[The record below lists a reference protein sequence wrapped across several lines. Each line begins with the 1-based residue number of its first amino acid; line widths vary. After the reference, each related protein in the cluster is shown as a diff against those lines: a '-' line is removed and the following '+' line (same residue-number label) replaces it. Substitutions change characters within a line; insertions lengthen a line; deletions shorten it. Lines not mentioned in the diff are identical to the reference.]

1 MIIVL
6 VVAVLGVAAT
16 LVMWRQGRSH
26 GSGAWARP
34 LHWGALL
41 AAVAAAV
48 AVWSTTWSDSGAFA
62 LLLLGVPVVLAAAP
76 LGIPEQAR
84 WRRVGVWLVALLL
97 LGWALLLG
105 LGVGLVFVPAAM
117 LLLAAATVSNSNLP
131 GGQDLG
137 TAGAGSR

>member
-1 MIIVL
+1 MIVL

-26 GSGAWARP
+26 RSGAWARP

-41 AAVAAAV
+41 TAVAAAV
-48 AVWSTTWSDSGAFA
+48 AAWSTTWSDSGAFA
-62 LLLLGVPVVLAAAP
+62 LLLLGVPVVLAAAS

-84 WRRVGVWLVALLL
+84 WRRVGVWLFALLL

-105 LGVGLVFVPAAM
+105 LGVGLVFVPAAL
-117 LLLAAATVSNSNLP
+117 LLLAAATVTNSDLP
-131 GGQDLG
+131 GGQELG
-137 TAGAGSR
+137 AEPSLRA

>member
-1 MIIVL
+1 MVVL
-6 VVAVLGVAAT
+6 VVVLLGVAAA

-26 GSGAWARP
+26 RAGAWARP

-41 AAVAAAV
+41 SAVAADV
-48 AVWSTTWSDSGAFA
+48 GVWSTTWSDSGAFA
-62 LLLLGVPVVLAAAP
+62 LLLLGVPVVLAAAS

-84 WRRVGVWLVALLL
+84 WRRVGVWLFALLL

-117 LLLAAATVSNSNLP
+117 LSLAAAAASNSDLP
-131 GGQDLG
+131 GGQDLD
-137 TAGAGSR
+137 AEPSLRA

>member
-1 MIIVL
+1 MVVL
-6 VVAVLGVAAT
+6 VVALLGVAAA

-26 GSGAWARP
+26 RPGAWARP

-41 AAVAAAV
+41 SAVAADV
-48 AVWSTTWSDSGAFA
+48 GVWSTTRSDSGAFA
-62 LLLLGVPVVLAAAP
+62 LLLLGVPVVLAAAS

-84 WRRVGVWLVALLL
+84 WRRVGVWLFALLL

-117 LLLAAATVSNSNLP
+117 LSLAAAVSNSDLP
-131 GGQDLG
+131 GGQDLD
-137 TAGAGSR
+137 AEPSLRA

>member
-1 MIIVL
+1 MIVL

-16 LVMWRQGRSH
+16 LMMWRQGRSH
-26 GSGAWARP
+26 RRRAWARP

-48 AVWSTTWSDSGAFA
+48 TVWPTTWPDSGAFA
-62 LLLLGVPVVLAAAP
+62 LLLLGVPVVLTAAC

-84 WRRVGVWLVALLL
+84 WRVSVWLAALLL

-105 LGVGLVFVPAAM
+105 LGVGLVFVPAAL
-117 LLLAAATVSNSNLP
+117 LLLAAAGTVSNRDLP
-131 GGQDLG
+131 ERSGLG
-137 TAGAGSR
+137 IAGAGRR